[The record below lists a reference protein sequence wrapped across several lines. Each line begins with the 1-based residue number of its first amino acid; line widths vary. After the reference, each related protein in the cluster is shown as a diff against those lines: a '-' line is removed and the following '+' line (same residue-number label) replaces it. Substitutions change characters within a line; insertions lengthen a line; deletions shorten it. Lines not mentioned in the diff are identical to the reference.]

1 MPFRER
7 NRNGACDSGV
17 EAVISVRCWCL
28 FLKVDP
34 EERGPLGHDR
44 RNAYRK
50 KTKNKANTPRGVLGS
65 GRLRLQTWQSQL
77 GEDRREA
84 QHWLGHS
91 EGCGRIEKCGRL
103 APIEGYRREDGLG
116 RVEKE

>member
-1 MPFRER
+1 MIEGRPIE
-7 NRNGACDSGV
+7 
-17 EAVISVRCWCL
+17 
-28 FLKVDP
+28 
-34 EERGPLGHDR
+34 
-44 RNAYRK
+44 K

-91 EGCGRIEKCGRL
+91 EGCGRIEKCAVG
-103 APIEGYRREDGLG
+103 PNRRI
-116 RVEKE
+116 